1 MMEFLI
7 SSAMAQDPAAQ
18 QAPGL
23 LGSLLPL
30 ILIVVIFW
38 FLLIRPQMKRNKQ
51 HRELVENLS
60 VGDEVVTAGGMLGKI
75 TEVGDSFISLEL
87 ADEVVIKVQKHS
99 VAQVVPKGTIESGN

>member
-1 MMEFLI
+1 MDFLI
-7 SSAMAQDPAAQ
+7 SSAMAQDAAG
-18 QAPGL
+18 QAPSM

-51 HRELVENLS
+51 HRELVAGLS

-75 TEVGDSFISLEL
+75 TEVGDSFVSMEVT
-87 ADEVVIKVQKHS
+87 DGVVIKLQKHS
-99 VAQVVPKGTIESGN
+99 VAQVVPKGTTDTSE

>member
-1 MMEFLI
+1 
-7 SSAMAQDPAAQ
+7 MAQDPAAQ

-87 ADEVVIKVQKHS
+87 ADEVVIKVQRHS